1 MVPSASRAGP
11 RQMALDLAL
20 PESLA
25 RDDFLEAA
33 CNAQPLRLVEAWP
46 DWPAR
51 VVALVGPPGAGK
63 SHLGAIWADLAG
75 ARRLAARDLAG
86 TAPADALATGALLL
100 EDAGPKTSEVALF
113 HLINAAKEEDA
124 FVLITAR
131 EAPVAWGVGLK
142 DLASRLRALPA
153 VTLAE
158 PEDSLLRAV
167 LVKLFAD
174 RQLLVDNDVI
184 EFLARRMER
193 SLDAARRLVAAI
205 DREALETGRRL
216 TRPLAAQ
223 VLDRVMQPNLI

>member
-33 CNAQPLRLVEAWP
+33 CNAQALRLVESWP
-46 DWPAR
+46 DC
-51 VVALVGPPGAGK
+51 PPGAGK

-75 ARRLAARDLAG
+75 ARRLAARDLAA

-124 FVLITAR
+124 FVLVTAR

-158 PEDSLLRAV
+158 PEDGLLRAV

-174 RQLLVDNDVI
+174 RQLLVDADVV
-184 EFLARRMER
+184 EYLARRMER

>member
-1 MVPSASRAGP
+1 MIPSAPRAGP

-33 CNAQPLRLVEAWP
+33 CNAEALKLVESWP

-63 SHLGAIWADLAG
+63 SHLGAIWADLSG

-86 TAPADALATGALLL
+86 SAPADALATGALLL
-100 EDAGPKTSEVALF
+100 EDAGPRTSEVALF

-131 EAPVAWGVGLK
+131 EAPVTWGVGLK
-142 DLASRLRALPA
+142 DLVSRLRALPA

-158 PEDSLLRAV
+158 PEDALLRAV

-174 RQLLVDNDVI
+174 RQLLVDNDVV
-184 EFLARRMER
+184 EYLARRMER

>member
-1 MVPSASRAGP
+1 MVPSPKAGP

-25 RDDFLEAA
+25 RDDFLEAS
-33 CNAQPLRLVEAWP
+33 CNAEALRLVEAWP

-51 VVALVGPPGAGK
+51 VMALVGPPGAGK

-86 TAPADALATGALLL
+86 TTPADALATGALLL
-100 EDAGPKTSEVALF
+100 EDAGPKTSEVPLF
-113 HLINAAKEEDA
+113 HLINSAKEEQA
-124 FVLITAR
+124 FVLMTTR
-131 EAPVAWGVGLK
+131 EAPVSWGAGLK
-142 DLASRLRALPA
+142 DLASRLRAVPV

-158 PEDSLLRAV
+158 PEDGLLRAV

-174 RQLLVDNDVI
+174 RQLVADAEIV

-193 SLDAARRLVAAI
+193 SLDAARRLVAEL
-205 DREALETGRRL
+205 DRETLETGRRL
-216 TRPLAAQ
+216 TRPLASQ
-223 VLDRVMQPNLI
+223 VLERVMQPNLI